1 MALIAFDVG
10 VKNLSY
16 CVLDDSSVISWNI
29 INVSDGI
36 DEKSSKDFHTIA
48 EALFSKLD
56 SHFSDVDVSHVVIE
70 NQPVYKNPTMKSI
83 QMMLYS
89 FFAMRNLKR
98 EHNIKLSFIAASTK
112 VKYAERVL
120 KENCPDD
127 LNELK
132 KTKNKYAYNKKS
144 AVHCVKLMIE
154 SSSEIHF
161 DDHLV
166 TRFSDSKKK
175 DDLADAF
182 LLALVHKEKVL
193 KGKTRLSS
201 TVKDE

>member
-1 MALIAFDVG
+1 MSLIAFDVG

-29 INVSDGI
+29 INVTDGL
-36 DEKSSKDFHTIA
+36 DEKSSKDIHHIA
-48 EALFSKLD
+48 EALFCKLD
-56 SHFSDVDVSHVVIE
+56 THFSDVHVSHVVIE

-89 FFAMRNLKR
+89 FFAMRNLKT
-98 EHNIKLSFIAASTK
+98 EQNIKLSFIAASTK
-112 VKYAERVL
+112 VKYAERLL
-120 KENCPDD
+120 KEHCPND
-127 LNELK
+127 LMEFK
-132 KTKNKYAYNKKS
+132 QTKNKYTYNKKT

-154 SSSEIHF
+154 SSSEINF

-166 TRFSDSKKK
+166 TRFFDSKKK

-182 LLALVHKEKVL
+182 LLALVEQQKL
-193 KGKTRLSS
+193 FKGKTRLSS